1 MIRLFE
7 KLLSI
12 FRSRFLRLTLFL
24 LFVSGTAVAGFTG
37 WVFFADGPDKNETR
51 IAVSR
56 GAPLPLIARHL
67 EEQGHI
73 HNRYIFRIG
82 VMLLGKS
89 GSLQAGEFD
98 IPRSASMYEVMNLL
112 HGGQVI
118 LHTLTIPEGLSVVQ
132 VVELLAQN
140 ELLTGDI
147 THPPREGSLLP
158 ETYSFPR
165 GESRDALLSRMQIA
179 MQRKL
184 ADLWPERDV
193 NLPFQTPEEA
203 VVLASIVEKE
213 TGLAGE
219 RAEVA
224 AVFINRLR
232 LRMKLQSDPTIIY
245 GLTGGKP
252 LGRPIRL
259 SEINGTTDYNT
270 YVIRGLPPTPIANP
284 GAASLAA
291 VLQPAQSDA
300 LYFVADGTGG
310 HVFARTLEE
319 HNKNV
324 RRWRRIRNRQ

>member
-1 MIRLFE
+1 M
-7 KLLSI
+7 SI
-12 FRSRFLRLTLFL
+12 FRLRFLRLTLFL
-24 LFVSGTAVAGFTG
+24 LFVAGAVVAGFAG
-37 WVFFADGPDKNETR
+37 WVFFADGPDKSETR
-51 IAVSR
+51 IVISR

-67 EEQGHI
+67 EAQGHI
-73 HNRYIFRIG
+73 HNRLIFRIG

-89 GSLQAGEFD
+89 GSLQAGEFN
-98 IPRSASMYEVMNLL
+98 IPRTSSMYEVMKLL
-112 HGGQVI
+112 HDGQVL
-118 LHTLTIPEGLSVVQ
+118 LHSLTIPEGLSVVQ
-132 VVELLAQN
+132 VVALLAEN
-140 ELLTGDI
+140 ELLSGEIST
-147 THPPREGSLLP
+147 PPQEGSLLP

-165 GESRDALLSRMQIA
+165 GESRQALLRRMQLA
-179 MQRKL
+179 MRDKL
-184 ADLWPERDV
+184 ADLWPGRDV

-203 VVLASIVEKE
+203 VILASIVEKE
-213 TGLAGE
+213 TGIAGE

-259 SEINGTTDYNT
+259 SEINGATDYNT

-310 HVFARTLEE
+310 HVFARTLEA